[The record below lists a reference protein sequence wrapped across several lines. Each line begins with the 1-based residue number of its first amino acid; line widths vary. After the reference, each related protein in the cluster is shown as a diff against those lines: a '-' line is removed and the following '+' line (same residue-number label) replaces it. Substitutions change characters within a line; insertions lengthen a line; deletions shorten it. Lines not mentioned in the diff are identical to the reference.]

1 MASSPTSRLRFLT
14 PAGAELAAP
23 PEWQECFVEI
33 DREDAT
39 LEDLALRANTLPLA
53 IATRR
58 IGGHY
63 RTVGEWPLSGTGGY
77 ELELLERGAI
87 VERRRCEVRPEK
99 LSEEAYRQLIDDL
112 QGRLPATVAIAL
124 QRAGALAGLRIIP
137 PAGSTLAEELNRLR
151 RACHGTRERAG
162 LIGVLRALARQPHQV
177 LRTVDVWTPRDR
189 ARRVSPSSLRQS
201 LIKPMNLDAEMR
213 PLIVPEQR
221 VEHSVDTY
229 ENRLLRGYL
238 DQVDTRLRRVH
249 NAAAASASA
258 SAAAKA
264 EAGALLD
271 QLLGARR
278 DASFLD
284 SVSVLTEPPT
294 RLTMVLLK
302 RSEYRAALE
311 GFLEFRRTALV
322 ELDEPRLQAPL
333 TNLPSLYETWGTLQ
347 VVRAFLDVGAT
358 RGWRVTEHRLVRAT
372 PGQLWLRVLTDGD
385 PAVRLEHPQTG
396 RRATLYPQRTYSRG
410 PAASGLHSIS
420 FAKKPDVS
428 IEVAGP
434 GDEIAAWIF
443 DPKYKLI
450 SATVPAET
458 AGDDETDDRQP
469 PGVPKRLDVDAM
481 HAYRDAIRASD
492 GAPVVR
498 YAATLYPGQT
508 KDYDDGL
515 AAIRAYPTDQASLQA
530 KLRQVLDRALSPSEA
545 VLTGLDSADAA

>member
-14 PAGAELAAP
+14 AGGDELAAP
-23 PEWQECFVEI
+23 PEWQECFIEI
-33 DREDAT
+33 DREDST
-39 LEDLALRANTLPLA
+39 LEDLALRANAMPLA
-53 IATRR
+53 LATRCV
-58 IGGHY
+58 GGRY

-77 ELELLERGAI
+77 ELELLERGEI
-87 VERRRCEVRPEK
+87 VERRRCEIRPEK
-99 LSEEAYRQLIDDL
+99 LTEQAYRQLIDDL
-112 QGRLPATVAIAL
+112 QDRLPATVAIAL

-137 PAGSTLAEELNRLR
+137 PAGSTLAEELYRLR

-162 LIGVLRALARQPHQV
+162 LIKVLRALARQPHQV
-177 LRTVDVWTPRDR
+177 LRTVDVRTPRDR

-201 LIKPMNLDAEMR
+201 LIKPMNLDADRR

-238 DQVDTRLRRVH
+238 DQVNTRLRRVL
-249 NAAAASASA
+249 NAATTNASAT
-258 SAAAKA
+258 AKA
-264 EAGALLD
+264 EASALLD

-284 SVSVLTEPPT
+284 SVSEPTEPPT

-322 ELDEPRLQAPL
+322 QLDEPLLQAPL

-347 VVRAFLDVGAT
+347 VVLAFLDVGAT
-358 RGWRVTEHRLVRAT
+358 LGWRLTEHRLVRAT
-372 PGQLWLRVLTDGD
+372 PGQLWLRVLADGA
-385 PAVRLEHPQTG
+385 PAIRLEHLRTG
-396 RRATLYPQRTYSRG
+396 RRATLYPQRTYSVG
-410 PAASGLHSIS
+410 PRASGLHSIS

-428 IEVAGP
+428 IEVTGP
-434 GDEIAAWIF
+434 SDEIAVWIF
-443 DPKYKLI
+443 DPKYKLV
-450 SATVPAET
+450 SATAPAAT
-458 AGDDETDDRQP
+458 AGDDETDTSQP
-469 PGVPKRLDVDAM
+469 PGLPKRLDLDAM
-481 HAYRDAIRASD
+481 HAYRDAIRGPD

-508 KDYDDGL
+508 KNYDDGL
-515 AAIRAYPTDQASLQA
+515 AAIRAYPTDELSLQVT
-530 KLRQVLDRALSPSEA
+530 LRQVLARALTPTEA
-545 VLTGLDSADAA
+545 VFTRVNSADVA